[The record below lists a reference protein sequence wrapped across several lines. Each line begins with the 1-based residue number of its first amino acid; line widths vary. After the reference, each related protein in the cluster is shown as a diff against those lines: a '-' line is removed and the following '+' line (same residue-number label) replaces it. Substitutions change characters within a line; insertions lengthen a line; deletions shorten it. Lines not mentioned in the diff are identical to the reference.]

1 MLSSSGVNCVLAF
14 LFENGTDVY
23 KLTGAYLGQDLRKI
37 MAIGLPLVANNLSS
51 IAINVADTRMASE
64 LGTSQL
70 AAVAIGSGIW
80 IALFLLGLGVI
91 MALGPTVAQH
101 YGAGRL
107 EEIGHET
114 RQSLVVGLGL
124 SLVVFFAM
132 RSFEPFLLHLG
143 IDPEVSALAQEYL
156 SALSWG
162 VFAAYGYHT
171 FKQMSE
177 GVGRTIP
184 IMVVMCTMLPVN
196 VALNYV
202 LMFGK
207 LGIEPM
213 GVAGCGLGNSISFW
227 IMFAMLVTYSLTS
240 QYYRSFKIFKLSS
253 WIDWPVLRRLVS
265 LGMPIGL
272 SLFLQSGLFTT
283 VALLMATLGTVAV
296 AAHQV
301 VLSYSGLVFMVPLG
315 LAMALTV
322 CVGQEIGRGDTRS
335 AIRIGY
341 TGLIIC
347 ALVSTVASATTFF
360 YAPVIA
366 QLYTSDASVI
376 ALSTHLFR
384 LAALLQFGDG
394 IQVAAAFVLRGLKD
408 TRVPLMLNAVNYWGF
423 GFVLAYVLGM
433 SLGYG
438 ATGVW
443 LGLSLSLCTGAI
455 LLTGRF
461 VFLARNM
468 QDDDSIKQTNNSLL
482 ER

>member
-1 MLSSSGVNCVLAF
+1 
-14 LFENGTDVY
+14 VY
-23 KLTGAYLGQDLRKI
+23 KLKWVYLGRDLRRI
-37 MAIGLPLVANNLSS
+37 LAIGLPLVANNLSS

-114 RQSLVVGLGL
+114 RQSLIVGLGL
-124 SLVVFFAM
+124 SVVVFFAM
-132 RSFEPFLLHLG
+132 RSLEPFLVHLG
-143 IDPEVSALAQEYL
+143 IDPEVSGLAQEYL
-156 SALSWG
+156 SMLSWG

-177 GVGRTIP
+177 GVGRAIP
-184 IMVVMCTMLPVN
+184 IMVVMCTMLPIN

-207 LGIEPM
+207 FGIEPM
-213 GVAGCGLGNSISFW
+213 GAAGCGLGNCISFW
-227 IMFAMLVTYSLTS
+227 IMFFILVSYALTS
-240 QYYRSFKIFKLSS
+240 SHYRSFKIFRFSS
-253 WIDWPVLRRLVS
+253 WLDWSVLRRLVS

-272 SLFLQSGLFTT
+272 SLFLQSGLFTAI
-283 VALLMATLGTVAV
+283 ALLMATLGTVVV

-322 CVGQEIGRGDTRS
+322 CVGQDIGREDTKS

-341 TGLIIC
+341 TGLVAC
-347 ALVSTVASATTFF
+347 ALVAGVSSVTTFF
-360 YAPVIA
+360 YAPIIA
-366 QLYTSDASVI
+366 QLYTSDTSVI

-394 IQVAAAFVLRGLKD
+394 IQVAAAFALRGLKD
-408 TRVPLMLNAVNYWGF
+408 TRVPLILNAVNYWGF
-423 GFVLAYVLGM
+423 GFVLAYVLGIIF
-433 SLGYG
+433 GYG
-438 ATGVW
+438 AIGVW
-443 LGLSLSLCTGAI
+443 LGLSLSLCTGAM

-461 VFLARNM
+461 VLLTRKM
-468 QDDDSIKQTNNSLL
+468 QHADDRDEDSVNVVKI
-482 ER
+482 

>member
-1 MLSSSGVNCVLAF
+1 M
-14 LFENGTDVY
+14 
-23 KLTGAYLGQDLRKI
+23 
-37 MAIGLPLVANNLSS
+37 
-51 IAINVADTRMASE
+51 
-64 LGTSQL
+64 
-70 AAVAIGSGIW
+70 
-80 IALFLLGLGVI
+80 
-91 MALGPTVAQH
+91 
-101 YGAGRL
+101 
-107 EEIGHET
+107 
-114 RQSLVVGLGL
+114 
-124 SLVVFFAM
+124 
-132 RSFEPFLLHLG
+132 
-143 IDPEVSALAQEYL
+143 
-156 SALSWG
+156 
-162 VFAAYGYHT
+162 FAAYGYHT

-196 VALNYV
+196 VTLNYV

-207 LGIEPM
+207 FGIQPM
-213 GVAGCGLGNSISFW
+213 GVVGCGLGNSISFW
-227 IMFAMLVTYSLTS
+227 AMFAMLVTYALTS
-240 QYYRSFKIFKLSS
+240 QYYHRFKIFKLSA

-296 AAHQV
+296 ASHPV
-301 VLSYSGLVFMVPLG
+301 GLGYSGLVFMVPLG

-394 IQVAAAFVLRGLKD
+394 VQVAAAFVLRGLKD

-423 GFVLAYVLGM
+423 GFVSAYVLGM

-468 QDDDSIKQTNNSLL
+468 QDDDSMKLTNNSLL